1 MSGPGP
7 KLECA
12 PSCEHELKI
21 VQMARA
27 ILNALALT
35 KTGAGTLTLTGTDSY
50 SGGTTINAGMLA
62 ISVDSKLG
70 AAGTSLSFG
79 GGTLE
84 NTASFTLGAARP
96 RIRAAI
102 GPCIARHSYE
112 VGPEFPQP
120 FVAEDPGNIRFFAPA
135 PGLGRFLFDLPGYI
149 SRRLMRTGIATVEVA
164 PHDTVADEERFFSY
178 RRARL
183 RGERSYGR
191 GLSAI
196 VLEQ

>member
-1 MSGPGP
+1 
-7 KLECA
+7 
-12 PSCEHELKI
+12 
-21 VQMARA
+21 MA
-27 ILNALALT
+27 
-35 KTGAGTLTLTGTDSY
+35 
-50 SGGTTINAGMLA
+50 
-62 ISVDSKLG
+62 
-70 AAGTSLSFG
+70 
-79 GGTLE
+79 
-84 NTASFTLGAARP
+84 TLGAARP

-102 GPCIARHSYE
+102 GPCIARRSYE

-149 SRRLMRTGIATVEVA
+149 SHRLMRTGMATVEVA